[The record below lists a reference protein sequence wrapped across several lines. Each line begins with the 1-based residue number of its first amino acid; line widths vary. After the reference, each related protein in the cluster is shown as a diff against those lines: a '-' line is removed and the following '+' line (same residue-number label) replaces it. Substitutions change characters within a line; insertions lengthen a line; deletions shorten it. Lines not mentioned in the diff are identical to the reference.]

1 MPPKNYRLFDAN
13 GNDLG
18 EMRLG
23 DVSWKP
29 GDEIFLGAGKRL
41 RVLDVVA
48 VEEEDSPYVA
58 LLKGRGGLD
67 QMGCP

>member
-1 MPPKNYRLFDAN
+1 MPKYRLFDAD

-23 DVSWKP
+23 DAPWKP

-41 RVLDVVA
+41 KVLDVVP
-48 VEEEDSPYVA
+48 VNEDGAKYEA
-58 LLKGRGGLD
+58 LLKVEAA
-67 QMGCP
+67 